1 MLNFD
6 TSLDW
11 IVFFIEILG
20 VISFASSGAIVA
32 IRKKADIIGILILT
46 LIEVFG
52 GGVLRD
58 LIINKGAPHLF
69 WDIEYFYLAG
79 VAIIVSFIWFFIG
92 YFNKS
97 ASFIEKHRH
106 DMWIYVLDAVGVAIF
121 CVAGCKTAYKGID
134 PKFSTFGSYVFI
146 IFLGVV
152 SGVCGGIFRDI
163 CIGEIP
169 KAFKKHFY
177 ITPAVIGTLIY
188 AILYV
193 NGVNELFI
201 TLACSL
207 LIIVLRTLAIIFK
220 WNIPAAKAYNELVQ
234 EHEGIKEIKK

>member
-11 IVFFIEILG
+11 IVFAIEILG

-32 IRKKADIIGILILT
+32 IRKKADIVGILILT

-69 WDIEYFYLAG
+69 WDTEYFYLAG

-92 YFNKS
+92 YFKKS
-97 ASFIEKHRH
+97 AGFIEKHRH
-106 DMWIYVLDAVGVAIF
+106 DMWIYILDAVGVAIF
-121 CVAGCKTAYKGID
+121 CVSGCKTAYKGID
-134 PKFSTFGSYVFI
+134 PKFTEFARYVFI
-146 IFLGVV
+146 VFLGVV

-177 ITPAVIGTLIY
+177 ITPALIGTIIY

-193 NGVNELFI
+193 HEVNELLI
-201 TLACSL
+201 TLLCAS
-207 LIIVLRTLAIIFK
+207 LIIVLRIFAIIYK
-220 WNIPAAKAYNELVQ
+220 WNMPAAKAYNELRE
-234 EHEGIKEIKK
+234 EHEGIKEKQ